1 MAEIPEEA
9 PFDPTDYGT
18 GYTIPSDESEPEP
31 EPIHGTTR
39 ELNRMAA
46 EDIRSAVLGWQI
58 RVRDALASALKRKLE
73 LEQLELEVL
82 MD

>member
-1 MAEIPEEA
+1 
-9 PFDPTDYGT
+9 
-18 GYTIPSDESEPEP
+18 
-31 EPIHGTTR
+31 
-39 ELNRMAA
+39 MAA

-73 LEQLELEVL
+73 LGQLELEAL